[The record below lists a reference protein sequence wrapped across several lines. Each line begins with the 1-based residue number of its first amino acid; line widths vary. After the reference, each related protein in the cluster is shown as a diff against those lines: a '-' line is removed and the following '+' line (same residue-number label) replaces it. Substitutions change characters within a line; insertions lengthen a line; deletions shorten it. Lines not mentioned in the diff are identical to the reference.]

1 MYVNTMAKWIVDTNL
16 GDILTFLRG
25 SWKRVAGG
33 GEAAFGLRGM
43 RGWVWWS
50 VLGEGVVRRNRRGDS
65 GEGGGGLWWQGSCRG
80 MGICGRGRCAIKIC
94 TILFFR
100 CRRLGGREV
109 GWAWDGGD
117 RSCCVGA
124 KGGAAQ

>member
-1 MYVNTMAKWIVDTNL
+1 MRTWVDTNL

-50 VLGEGVVRRNRRGDS
+50 VLGEGDINI
-65 GEGGGGLWWQGSCRG
+65 GGFYKES
-80 MGICGRGRCAIKIC
+80 
-94 TILFFR
+94 
-100 CRRLGGREV
+100 V
-109 GWAWDGGD
+109 
-117 RSCCVGA
+117 
-124 KGGAAQ
+124 

>member
-1 MYVNTMAKWIVDTNL
+1 MRTWVDTNL

-65 GEGGGGLWWQGSCRG
+65 GVREGEGC
-80 MGICGRGRCAIKIC
+80 
-94 TILFFR
+94 
-100 CRRLGGREV
+100 GGREV
-109 GWAWDGGD
+109 VGGWGYAG
-117 RSCCVGA
+117 
-124 KGGAAQ
+124 GGAAQ